1 MLTAECIKSGNV
13 LQGISAALE
22 GVRHDEVG
30 ILGM

>member
-1 MLTAECIKSGNV
+1 MLTAECIKSRNV

-22 GVRHDEVG
+22 GVRHEVG